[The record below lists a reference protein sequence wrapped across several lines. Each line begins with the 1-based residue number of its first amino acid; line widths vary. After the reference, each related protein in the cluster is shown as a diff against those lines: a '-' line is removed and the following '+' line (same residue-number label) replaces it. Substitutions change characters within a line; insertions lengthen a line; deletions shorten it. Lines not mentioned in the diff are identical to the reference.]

1 MKRIFLLIVFVV
13 LLFCDLLKAENN
25 SNWGEWF
32 KLGMENGKKFMKKFQ
47 PPNKKRDME
56 KWRKQKDKIISDYKF
71 YLERDEN
78 PEDQNCEVCGDKDR
92 RREILASYYY
102 DKTDPEIDKVVD
114 FFIFV
119 IENEKVNG
127 FKTNALN
134 KLLRI
139 ALTGNEKAKNYIIR
153 QKDNTSLP
161 KYLLLRY
168 KISYLIMKDDKA
180 TFDYLM
186 NIIKKAQEVE
196 TTDIKYVSND
206 ERIIAWFLMDNYFPL
221 RYTYYK
227 DYNYGLPLLRQ
238 LFCSRDKIVGDRS
251 CATYYRLT
259 NRKEMER
266 IYKECWKKANDKTTP
281 RKEYLDALY
290 CLQSLYALQRWFDG
304 LGDSKRN
311 IGFKGIW
318 SYFNNFAIL
327 EYKPEINK
335 ERCILVP
342 CDNEKR
348 VSDKEKVYFLERLD
362 YQ

>member
-1 MKRIFLLIVFVV
+1 
-13 LLFCDLLKAENN
+13 
-25 SNWGEWF
+25 
-32 KLGMENGKKFMKKFQ
+32 
-47 PPNKKRDME
+47 
-56 KWRKQKDKIISDYKF
+56 
-71 YLERDEN
+71 
-78 PEDQNCEVCGDKDR
+78 
-92 RREILASYYY
+92 
-102 DKTDPEIDKVVD
+102 
-114 FFIFV
+114 
-119 IENEKVNG
+119 
-127 FKTNALN
+127 
-134 KLLRI
+134 
-139 ALTGNEKAKNYIIR
+139 
-153 QKDNTSLP
+153 
-161 KYLLLRY
+161 
-168 KISYLIMKDDKA
+168 
-180 TFDYLM
+180 M

-290 CLQSLYALQRWFDG
+290 CLQSLYALSQIPIG
-304 LGDSKRN
+304 KYH

-342 CDNEKR
+342 CGNEKR